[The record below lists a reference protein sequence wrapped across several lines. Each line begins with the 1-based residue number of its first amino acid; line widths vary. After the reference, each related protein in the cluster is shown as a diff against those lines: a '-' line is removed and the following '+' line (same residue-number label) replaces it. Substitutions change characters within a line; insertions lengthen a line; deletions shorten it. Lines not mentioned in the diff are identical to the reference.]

1 MAGMRIV
8 IKGKPDLS
16 MLNNVACEAPIAPK
30 PLPAARSYSTARGL
44 LAEAAGADGK
54 GGRSFFGRLLRR

>member
-1 MAGMRIV
+1 MRIV

-16 MLNNVACEAPIAPK
+16 LLNNVACEAPVTPK

-44 LAEAAGADGK
+44 LAEAGCADGK
-54 GGRSFFGRLLRR
+54 SGRSFLGRLLRR